1 MVVYFLVMI
10 LTSIFY
16 YALSL
21 LHFPMIVDFIT
32 MYGDGQLDLSWRSFL
47 SVYKCQI
54 IMCTPEA
61 NIRLHVNYTST
72 WKKKKLELQI
82 VHFCS
87 LAPPWPYLDPK
98 TFH

>member
-72 WKKKKLELQI
+72 WKKKKTRATDSSFL
-82 VHFCS
+82 FS
-87 LAPPWPYLDPK
+87 GTPLALP
-98 TFH
+98 